1 MNEKTSVLRA
11 LGMLVTAS
19 LLLASPALPQSQPY
33 VVLRV
38 ACAMF
43 LVACAIDYLTKGR
56 RTAGGALDRNAWMPS
71 SWRKGLFGSTGK
83 K

>member
-1 MNEKTSVLRA
+1 MLFTASVL
-11 LGMLVTAS
+11 
-19 LLLASPALPQSQPY
+19 LATPELPPSQPY

-43 LVACAIDYLTKGR
+43 LVACAIEYLTKGR
-56 RTAGGALDRNAWMPS
+56 RTEGGALDRNAWMPS
-71 SWRKGLFGSTGK
+71 SWRKALFGSTGK